1 MSGLMDWLRL
11 DGFGVYVW
19 PSYALTA
26 LAVALNVAWARRS
39 ARLARAAARRR
50 IALQAGARA

>member
-1 MSGLMDWLRL
+1 VNDFVNWLRL

-26 LAVALNVAWARRS
+26 LAVVLNVVWARHN
-39 ARLARAAARRR
+39 ARAARAAARRR
-50 IALQAGARA
+50 LSQRSAQS